1 MSPEDRVHALYRR
14 IDEGDF
20 AGFAALFHEDA
31 VYHRPGS
38 PALVGRDAIEA
49 YYRDERTVADG
60 THTLSRVLLCDGA
73 LAVDGAFSGH
83 LTNGRE
89 QAHRFAEIF
98 EFGPDGLFTRR
109 DSFLFVLNF

>member
-1 MSPEDRVHALYRR
+1 MHTMYRR

-20 AGFAALFHEDA
+20 AGFAELFDEHA

-38 PALVGRDAIEA
+38 PTLAGRDAIES
-49 YYRDERTVADG
+49 YYREGRTVADG
-60 THTLSRVLLCDGA
+60 SHTLTRVLLSDGA
-73 LAVDGAFSGH
+73 VAVDGTFSGH

-98 EFGPDGLFTRR
+98 EFAPGGLIARR
-109 DSFLFVLNF
+109 DSFLFVCNF